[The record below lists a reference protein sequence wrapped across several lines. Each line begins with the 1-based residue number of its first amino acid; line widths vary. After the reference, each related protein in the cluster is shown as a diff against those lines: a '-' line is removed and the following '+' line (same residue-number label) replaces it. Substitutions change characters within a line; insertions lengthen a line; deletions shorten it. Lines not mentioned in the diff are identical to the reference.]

1 MDRCTD
7 QHDITETLLK
17 APYNQSISI
26 CRLLRLSVW
35 TRLQFLQLNPTE
47 QKIDTF
53 QPFPKVK
60 ILDVTKL
67 KAFADN
73 KLNIANMTIS
83 FFNIVK
89 KTEGK
94 GNKRAMMALESLT

>member
-53 QPFPKVK
+53 QPFPKGQNFRRDQTESICRQQIK
-60 ILDVTKL
+60 HCQY
-67 KAFADN
+67 DN
-73 KLNIANMTIS
+73 
-83 FFNIVK
+83 FFLRYS
-89 KTEGK
+89 EGK